1 MKRPGLAGQPQ
12 SRPDS
17 SLKARVV
24 TAVIGGPLVL
34 VALWT
39 GGVAWLFVVGLVGLL
54 GAPELG
60 RLYGRG
66 QWRAPMDVLLL
77 AVLWPI
83 ALAYFGSDGLA
94 GASLPRVIAVLVVPL
109 VYGLVRELFRPEPHL
124 LSAAAATAVTILYW
138 GGLLAHLVLLR
149 AQPQGLEYGLLLVAG
164 TWGADMAAYFA
175 GRRWGRRRLAP
186 RLSPGKTWEGTLAGF
201 IAGLASAWAVGRAV
215 GLPTLAALA
224 AGAVVV
230 VAAPLGD
237 LIESGFKR
245 EAGVKDSG
253 TLLPG
258 HGGLLDRF
266 DSLILAGT
274 VLFYLVVGWQG
285 LF

>member
-17 SLKARVV
+17 SLKARVM

-34 VALWT
+34 AALWT
-39 GGVAWLFVVGLVGLL
+39 GGLAWLVVVALVGLL

-60 RLYGRG
+60 RLYGRDR
-66 QWRAPMDVLLL
+66 WHPPLDVLFL

-83 ALAYFGSDGLA
+83 GFAYAASEGLTGA
-94 GASLPRVIAVLVVPL
+94 GLPGVVAVLVVPL
-109 VYGLVRELFRPEPHL
+109 VYGLLRELFRPEPHL
-124 LSAAAATAVTILYW
+124 LSAAAAAAVTVLYW
-138 GGLLAHLVLLR
+138 GGLLAHLILLR
-149 AQPQGLEYGLLLVAG
+149 ALPQGFEYGLLLVAG

-186 RLSPGKTWEGTLAGF
+186 RLSPGKTWEGTAAGLV
-201 IAGLASAWAVGRAV
+201 AGLASAWGVGRAA
-215 GLPTLAALA
+215 GLPALAALA
-224 AGAVVV
+224 AGAAVV

-274 VLFYLVVGWQG
+274 VLFYWVVGWQA